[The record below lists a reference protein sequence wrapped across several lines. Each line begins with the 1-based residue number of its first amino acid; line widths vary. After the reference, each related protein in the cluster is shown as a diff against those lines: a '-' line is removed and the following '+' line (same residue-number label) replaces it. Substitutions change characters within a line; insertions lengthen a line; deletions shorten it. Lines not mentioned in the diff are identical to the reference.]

1 MTAKRCVVHSNNVL
15 VNVIYTYFVQTCQL
29 SYATHKIL
37 ILSLFFFRPLINEYT
52 FNEIIHDL
60 DVLKQR
66 IKVITYSRLDFYKI
80 HLLMITV

>member
-1 MTAKRCVVHSNNVL
+1 MTAERCVVHSNNVL

-29 SYATHKIL
+29 SYATNKIL
-37 ILSLFFFRPLINEYT
+37 ILSLFFFRPLINECT